1 MSVLPGD
8 FTIYLLD
15 RVTPTVIPQPTGAAL
30 GRVARD
36 TFANGTERVA
46 LARTLTWTFAP
57 MTEAEYLSLF
67 VAVPA
72 SGAVRIRTFW
82 PAEGGTGAYMADCAA
97 ILSPLA
103 TANVVRGRYEGV
115 ALSFTQVIRS

>member
-1 MSVLPGD
+1 MPVLASD

-15 RVTPTVIPQPTGAAL
+15 QLTPTAIPQPTGAVLAK
-30 GRVARD
+30 VPRD
-36 TFANGTERVA
+36 TFANGVERVA
-46 LARTLTWTFAP
+46 LGRTLTWTFGP

-72 SGAVRIRTFW
+72 AGVVKIRTFW
-82 PAEGGTGAYMADCAA
+82 PAEGATGGYMADCAA

-103 TANVVRGRYEGV
+103 AATVNRGRYEGV
-115 ALSFTQVIRS
+115 ALSFTQVIRM